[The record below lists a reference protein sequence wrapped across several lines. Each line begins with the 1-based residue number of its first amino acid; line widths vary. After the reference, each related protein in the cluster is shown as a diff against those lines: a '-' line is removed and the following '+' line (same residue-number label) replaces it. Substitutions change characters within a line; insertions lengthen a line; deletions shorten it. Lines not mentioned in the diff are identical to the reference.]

1 MTGYYKMRQILLQ
14 NATDI
19 GTKCDT
25 TPILL
30 QNATDVYHKMR
41 QVFYYKIRQ
50 FYYKMRHLKNATF
63 ITYCDSTYFE
73 YVVCGRFIFDF
84 V

>member
-1 MTGYYKMRQILLQ
+1 MTGF
-14 NATDI
+14 
-19 GTKCDT
+19 TKCDT

-50 FYYKMRHLKNATF
+50 FYYKIPQFYYKMRQLKNATF

-73 YVVCGRFIFDF
+73 YVVCDRFIFDF